1 MPTFDEQAAEW
12 DTPERSERAQAIA
25 RAIRDATRPAP
36 DARVLE
42 LGAGTGLLGL
52 ALLPHVGSVVLA
64 DASDGMLAV
73 ANAKI
78 ATGAYPGAR
87 TLRHVLTVDPLP
99 EERFDLVVGLM
110 ALHHVQDTDAAMAG
124 LAALLRPGGRIAIVD
139 LEAEDGS
146 FHTDPDEPVLHG
158 YDRMDLRTRAEAAG
172 FRDVAFASAWEV
184 AKNGR
189 VYPLF
194 LLTATRSSH
203 AGQVG
208 RPAGQ
213 AGG

>member
-12 DTPERSERAQAIA
+12 DTPERVERAQAIA
-25 RAIRDATRPAP
+25 RLVLDAAHPAP

-52 ALLPHVGSVVLA
+52 ALLPRVGSVVLA

-73 ANAKI
+73 AEAKI

-87 TLRHVLTVDPLP
+87 TLRHVLTVDPVH
-99 EERFDLVVGLM
+99 EARFDLVVSLL

-124 LAALLRPGGRIAIVD
+124 LAALLVPGGRIAIVD

-158 YDRMDLRTRAEAAG
+158 YERHTLRACAEAAG
-172 FRDVAFASAWEV
+172 FRDVSFAPAWEV
-184 AKNGR
+184 AKNES

-194 LLTATRSSH
+194 LLTATGSRS
-203 AGQVG
+203 AG
-208 RPAGQ
+208 
-213 AGG
+213 

>member
-1 MPTFDEQAAEW
+1 MPTFDEQAVGW
-12 DTPERSERAQAIA
+12 DTPERAERAEAIA
-25 RAIRDATRPAP
+25 RLVLDATRPSR

-73 ANAKI
+73 AEAKI

-87 TLRHVLTVDPLP
+87 TLRHVLTVDPVP
-99 EERFDLVVGLM
+99 GERFDLVVSLM

-124 LAALLRPGGRIAIVD
+124 LAALLEPGGRIAVVD

-158 YDRMDLRTRAEAAG
+158 YERADLQARAEAAG
-172 FRDVAFASAWEV
+172 FHDVAFAPAWEV
-184 AKNGR
+184 SKNGG

-194 LLTATRSSH
+194 LLTATRS
-203 AGQVG
+203 
-208 RPAGQ
+208 RPAG
-213 AGG
+213 